1 MNMKN
6 DAKTVDEFL
15 SLDNLEKIMALRS
28 LYLIS
33 YTAKL
38 HKESKESSKTKT
50 NELFALEV

>member
-1 MNMKN
+1 MKN

-15 SLDNLEKIMALRS
+15 SLDNLENIMALRS
-28 LYLIS
+28 LQLID

-38 HKESKESSKTKT
+38 HKESTESSKTKT